1 MPCSTSEAELDTAAV
16 CAKTF
21 GLARKFVIVR
31 CPKICY
37 FDNCIFITKNET
49 YKKLEQKWTYGQNMG
64 HFDIYSKNLL
74 IPNTYS
80 IV

>member
-21 GLARKFVIVR
+21 GLVRKFVNVR

-49 YKKLEQKWTYGQNMG
+49 YKKLEQK
-64 HFDIYSKNLL
+64 
-74 IPNTYS
+74 
-80 IV
+80 